1 MSRQKIPEIILAA
14 TERGVH
20 RLVRFA
26 HSCCFGVT
34 SLLALFL
41 EPFVHYTVIFQ
52 KKAMMPFAFCVASIY
67 YREAKIQC
75 RTRRQNLNSIV
86 VLN

>member
-1 MSRQKIPEIILAA
+1 MSRQKEIPEIILAA

-52 KKAMMPFAFCVASIY
+52 KKSDDALCILCSFDILQRS
-67 YREAKIQC
+67 K
-75 RTRRQNLNSIV
+75 NSMSDPPPKP
-86 VLN
+86 